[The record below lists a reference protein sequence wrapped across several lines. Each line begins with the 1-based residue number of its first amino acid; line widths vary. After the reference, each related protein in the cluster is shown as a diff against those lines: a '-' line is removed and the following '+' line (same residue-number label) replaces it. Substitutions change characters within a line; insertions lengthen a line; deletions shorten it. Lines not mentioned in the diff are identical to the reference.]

1 MRFGVLGSTLMWSAD
16 GEEVSVGG
24 PRVRTLLT
32 LLLLDAGQIV
42 TTERLID
49 GLYGEDPPANA
60 TNALQAQV
68 SRLRRAL
75 PGGEVEFHPTGYR
88 LAVNWAEIDAHVF
101 ARLAADGRH
110 ALAGG
115 DHQRAAKLLKEALQL
130 WRGPALGDAPL
141 AEAEATRLDE
151 LRMTATE
158 DLFDAELATGDNPGA
173 IAELRQLIGRNPL
186 RERPRALLMRALYA
200 AGRQAEAL
208 EVFEEVR
215 TLLADELGT
224 DPSPELAETHMAVL
238 RSEPQQSR
246 RRALPAQLTSFVGRA
261 DERDYV
267 AALLGTCRLVTLLG
281 PGGAG
286 KTRLAVEA
294 AGTLDGEICF
304 VDLAGLAEDDQ
315 VAHAVVAALGLRDA
329 GVFSAAPTGDIVD
342 RLATALED
350 RPVLLLVDNCEHVIT
365 DIALLVHELLAACPL
380 LRVLAT
386 SRAPLGITGETIHPV
401 SRLDA
406 DAARR
411 LFADRAKAVRPD
423 FVIDELLVDRIC
435 AGLDGLPLAIELAAA
450 RLRTLTLAD
459 IDARLDD
466 RFRLLSRGDRTK
478 AQRHQTLHAVVD
490 WSWDLL
496 SPDEQAVAR
505 RLTVFTGGASLA
517 AAERVCALPDT
528 IDLLADL
535 VDKSFIEVADGRY
548 RMLDTIRAFGAEQLL
563 AAGEQ
568 DTVRDA
574 HLAYFVELVQTAEP
588 HLRGQEQLGWIAL
601 LNTEH
606 ANILAALR
614 RAVQTAPSTALLLA
628 GELASY
634 WYLRGLRAEVAP
646 IVTELLGKI
655 GTTPPVELTEEYVLC
670 VLVAAVVHGAETPWL
685 LPHMAAARSIV
696 FAQTTPPR
704 LPYLV
709 VLWAITAGP
718 LEVPDDRPS
727 ESYFDSSGWLQGLRH
742 FSAGW
747 NGLFTGDIAM
757 ARDGFEQSLVRYRAV
772 GDRWGTSNA
781 VDALAM
787 LAHWRGEFDEA
798 LRLTDEAISLTA
810 EMEGMEDL
818 ADLWCRRAFRRL
830 HAGDLA
836 GAHEDYTRAEVLARR
851 TGIPETIANAQR
863 GLGDIAR
870 LQGRRAE
877 ARRYYDLA
885 LAGSRADT
893 VGASGVRSAVL
904 VGLAHLAVGDPVRI
918 RQLHDEVRATSAGLF
933 LVAADIAEG
942 LASLA
947 VLEGDGEQAA
957 LMLGA
962 AVVVRGTEAVG
973 DTEVARTVAG
983 ARDLIGDAFDAAY
996 RRGLSLSRTEAL
1008 SLAGI

>member
-16 GEEVSVGG
+16 GDEVSVGG

-49 GLYGEDPPANA
+49 GLYGEEPPANA

-75 PGGEVEFHPTGYR
+75 PGEIESLPTGYR
-88 LAVNWAEIDAHVF
+88 LSVNWVEIDAHVF

-115 DHQRAAKLLKEALQL
+115 DHARSAKLLREALQL
-130 WRGPALGDAPL
+130 WRGPALSDAPL
-141 AEAEATRLDE
+141 AEAESTRLEE

-158 DLFDAELATGDNPGA
+158 DLFEAELAAGDNPGL
-173 IAELRQLIGRNPL
+173 IAELRQAITRSPL

-208 EVFEEVR
+208 EVFEEAR
-215 TLLADELGT
+215 TLLADELGA

-238 RSEPQQSR
+238 RSQGPKTR

-261 DERDYV
+261 EERDYV
-267 AALLGTCRLVTLLG
+267 AALLGTSRLVTLLG

-304 VDLAGLAEDDQ
+304 VDLAALAEDDQ

-329 GVFSAAPTGDIVD
+329 GGFSAAATGDIVD
-342 RLATALED
+342 RLTTALAD
-350 RPVLLLVDNCEHVIT
+350 RPVLLLVDNCEHVIA
-365 DIALLVHELLAACPL
+365 DIALLVHELLAACPR

-386 SRAPLGITGETIHPV
+386 SREALGITGETLHPL
-401 SRLDA
+401 SRLTP
-406 DAARR
+406 DAART
-411 LFADRAKAVRPD
+411 LFTDRALAVQRNFVADPD
-423 FVIDELLVDRIC
+423 LVDRIC

-450 RLRTLTLAD
+450 RLRTLSLAD
-459 IDARLDD
+459 IAARLDD
-466 RFRLLSRGDRTK
+466 RFQLLSRGDRTK
-478 AQRHQTLHAVVD
+478 AHRHQTLHAVVD

-496 SPDEQAVAR
+496 SPSEQAVAR
-505 RLTVFTGGASLA
+505 RLTVFTGGVSLA

-528 IDLLADL
+528 IELLADL
-535 VDKSFIEVADGRY
+535 VDKSLIEVADGRY
-548 RMLDTIRAFGAEQLL
+548 RMLETIRAFCAGHLVD
-563 AAGEQ
+563 AGEA

-574 HLAYFVELVQTAEP
+574 HLAYFLELVQTAEP
-588 HLRGQEQLGWIAL
+588 HLRGSEQLGWIAL

-614 RAVQTAPSTALLLA
+614 RAVQTAPDTALLLA

-646 IVTELLGKI
+646 IATELLGKI
-655 GTTPPVELTEEYVLC
+655 GTTPPDGLSEEYVLC
-670 VLVAAVVHGAETPWL
+670 VLNAAIVHGAETPWL
-685 LPHMAAARSIV
+685 LPHLAAARAIV
-696 FAQTTPPR
+696 FAQAEPPR

-709 VLWAITAGP
+709 VLWALTAGP
-718 LEVPDDRPS
+718 LDVPDDRPS

-757 ARDGFEQSLVRYRAV
+757 ARSGFEQALVIYRAV
-772 GDRWGTSNA
+772 GDRWGMSNA

-810 EMEGMEDL
+810 ELEGMEDL
-818 ADLWCRRAFRRL
+818 ADLTCRRASRL
-830 HAGDLA
+830 LHSGDLA
-836 GAHEDYTRAEVLARR
+836 GAQQDYLRAEVLARR

-870 LQGRRAE
+870 LQGRRADAQRFYE
-877 ARRYYDLA
+877 LA

-904 VGLAHLAVGDPVRI
+904 VGLAHLATDPAR
-918 RQLHDEVRATSAGLF
+918 VRALHEQVRSSAAGLH

-947 VLEGDGEQAA
+947 VLEGDGTQAA
-957 LMLGA
+957 LLLGA
-962 AVVVRGTEAVG
+962 SVVVRGTELVG
-973 DTEVARTVAG
+973 DTEVARTIAA

-996 RRGLSLSRTEAL
+996 RRGLSLSRPEAL

>member
-16 GEEVSVGG
+16 GDEVPVGG

-32 LLLLDAGQIV
+32 LLLVDAGQIV

-60 TNALQAQV
+60 VNALQAQV

-75 PGGEVEFHPTGYR
+75 AGEIESHPTGYR
-88 LAVNWAEIDAHVF
+88 LSANWVEIDAHVF

-115 DHQRAAKLLKEALQL
+115 DHARAAKLLREALHL
-130 WRGPALGDAPL
+130 WRGPALSDAPL
-141 AEAEATRLDE
+141 AEAEATRLEE
-151 LRMTATE
+151 LRMTASE
-158 DLFDAELATGDNPGA
+158 DLFEAELAAGDNPGL
-173 IAELRQLIGRNPL
+173 IAELRQAVARNPL
-186 RERPRALLMRALYA
+186 RERQRALLMRALYA

-208 EVFEEVR
+208 EVFEEAR
-215 TLLADELGT
+215 TLLADELGA
-224 DPSPELAETHMAVL
+224 DPSPELAETHLAVL
-238 RSEPQQSR
+238 RSQDRPKK
-246 RRALPAQLTSFVGRA
+246 RALPAQLTSFVGRA
-261 DERDYV
+261 EERDYV
-267 AALLGTCRLVTLLG
+267 AALLGTSRLVTLLG

-304 VDLAGLAEDDQ
+304 VDLAALAEGDQ
-315 VAHAVVAALGLRDA
+315 VAHALVAALGLRDA
-329 GVFSAAPTGDIVD
+329 GGFSAAATGDIVD
-342 RLATALED
+342 RLTTALAD
-350 RPVLLLVDNCEHVIT
+350 RPVLLLVDNCEHVIA
-365 DIALLVHELLAACPL
+365 DIAQLMHELLAACPR

-386 SRAPLGITGETIHPV
+386 SREALGITGETLHPL
-401 SRLDA
+401 SGLTPE
-406 DAARR
+406 AARR
-411 LFADRAKAVRPD
+411 LFTDRALAVRRD
-423 FVIDELLVDRIC
+423 FVADPSLIDRIC

-450 RLRTLTLAD
+450 RLRTLSPAD
-459 IDARLDD
+459 IAARLDD
-466 RFRLLSRGDRTK
+466 RFQLLSRGDRTK
-478 AQRHQTLHAVVD
+478 AHRHQTLHAVVG

-496 SPDEQAVAR
+496 SPSEQAVAR

-517 AAERVCALPDT
+517 AAERVCALPDA
-528 IDLLADL
+528 IELLADL
-535 VDKSFIEVADGRY
+535 VDKSFIEVVDGRY
-548 RMLDTIRAFGAEQLL
+548 RMLETIRAFCAEHLSE
-563 AAGEQ
+563 ADA
-568 DTVRDA
+568 VRDA
-574 HLAYFVELVQTAEP
+574 HLAYFLELVQTAEP
-588 HLRGQEQLGWIAL
+588 HLRGSEQLGWIAL

-614 RAVQTAPSTALLLA
+614 RAVHTAPHTALLLA

-646 IVTELLGKI
+646 IATELLGKI
-655 GTTPPVELTEEYVLC
+655 GTTPPEGLSEEYVLC
-670 VLVAAVVHGAETPWL
+670 VLNAVIVHGAETPWL
-685 LPHMAAARSIV
+685 LPHLAAARAIV
-696 FAQTTPPR
+696 FAQASPPR

-709 VLWAITAGP
+709 VLWALTAGP
-718 LEVPDDRPS
+718 LDVPDDRPA
-727 ESYFDSSGWLQGLRH
+727 ETYFDSSGWLQGLRH

-747 NGLFTGDIAM
+747 NGLFTGDIAT
-757 ARDGFEQSLVRYRAV
+757 ARDGFEQALVRYRAV
-772 GDRWGTSNA
+772 GDRWGMSNA

-810 EMEGMEDL
+810 ELEGMEDL
-818 ADLWCRRAFRRL
+818 ADLTCRRAARL
-830 HAGDLA
+830 LHSGDLA
-836 GAHEDYTRAEVLARR
+836 GAQQDYLRAEVLARR

-870 LQGRRAE
+870 LLGRRSE
-877 ARRYYDLA
+877 AQHFYELA

-904 VGLAHLAVGDPVRI
+904 VGLAHLATDPAAVRS
-918 RQLHDEVRATSAGLF
+918 LHDQVRSTAAGLH

-947 VLEGDGEQAA
+947 VLEGDGTQAA
-957 LMLGA
+957 LLLGA
-962 AVVVRGTEAVG
+962 SVVIRGTELVG
-973 DTEVARTVAG
+973 DTEVARTIAA
-983 ARDLIGDAFDAAY
+983 ARALIGDDFDTAY
-996 RRGLSLSRTEAL
+996 RRGLALPRPDAL

>member
-16 GEEVSVGG
+16 GEQVNVGG

-42 TTERLID
+42 PTERLID

-68 SRLRRAL
+68 SRLRRVL
-75 PGGEVEFHPTGYR
+75 PGEIELHPSGYR
-88 LAVNWAEIDAHVF
+88 LAVNWVDIDAHVF

-115 DHQRAAKLLKEALQL
+115 DHTRTAKLLREALQL
-130 WRGPALGDAPL
+130 WRGPALSDAPL
-141 AEAEATRLDE
+141 ADAEAARLEE
-151 LRMTATE
+151 LRLTATE
-158 DLFDAELATGDNPGA
+158 DLFEAELSAGDNPA
-173 IAELRQLIGRNPL
+173 LVAELRQLIARNPL
-186 RERPRALLMRALYA
+186 RERPRSLLMRALYA

-208 EVFEEVR
+208 EVFEEAR

-224 DPSPELAETHMAVL
+224 DPSPELTETHMAVL
-238 RSEPQQSR
+238 RSEAGPKTR

-261 DERDYV
+261 EERDYV
-267 AALLGTCRLVTLLG
+267 AALLGTSRLVTLLG

-304 VDLAGLAEDDQ
+304 VDLAALAEDDL

-329 GVFSAAPTGDIVD
+329 GMFSAAATGDIVD
-342 RLATALED
+342 RLTTALAD
-350 RPVLLLVDNCEHVIT
+350 RPVLLLVDNCEHVIA
-365 DIALLVHELLAACPL
+365 DIALLVHELLAACPR

-386 SRAPLGITGETIHPV
+386 SREALGITGETIHPV
-401 SRLDA
+401 SRLTP
-406 DAARR
+406 DAARK
-411 LFADRAKAVRPD
+411 LFADRAMAVRRD
-423 FVIDELLVDRIC
+423 FVMDAAVVDRIC

-450 RLRTLTLAD
+450 RLRTLSLAD
-459 IDARLDD
+459 IAARLDD
-466 RFRLLSRGDRTK
+466 RFQLLSRGDRTK

-535 VDKSFIEVADGRY
+535 VDKSLIEVADGRY
-548 RMLDTIRAFGAEQLL
+548 RMLDTIRAFC
-563 AAGEQ
+563 AGHLVDSGEE

-588 HLRGQEQLGWIAL
+588 HLRGSEQLGWIAL

-614 RAVQTAPSTALLLA
+614 RAVQTAPLTALLLA

-646 IVTELLGKI
+646 IATELLAKI
-655 GTTPPVELTEEYVLC
+655 GTTPPDGLSEEYVLC
-670 VLVAAVVHGAETPWL
+670 VLIAAIVHGAETPWL
-685 LPHMAAARSIV
+685 LPHMAAARTVV
-696 FAQTTPPR
+696 FAQTATPR
-704 LPYLV
+704 LPAVV
-709 VLWAITAGP
+709 VLWALTAGP
-718 LEVPDDRPS
+718 LDWPDDRPI
-727 ESYFDSSGWLQGLRH
+727 ESFFDDSGWLQSLRH
-742 FSAGW
+742 FSTGW
-747 NGLFTGDIAM
+747 NGLFTGDVST
-757 ARDGFEQSLVRYRAV
+757 ARAGFEQALVGYRAV
-772 GDRWGTSNA
+772 GDRWGMSNA

-810 EMEGMEDL
+810 ELEGIEDL
-818 ADLWCRRAFRRL
+818 ADLTCRRADRRL
-830 HAGDLA
+830 HSGDLA
-836 GAHEDYTRAEVLARR
+836 GAQADYARAETLARR

-863 GLGDIAR
+863 GLADIAR
-870 LQGRRAE
+870 LQGRRDDS
-877 ARRYYDLA
+877 RRLYELA

-893 VGASGVRSAVL
+893 VGASGVRTAVL
-904 VGLAHLAVGDPVRI
+904 VGLAHLASGDPARVRE
-918 RQLHDEVRATSAGLF
+918 LHAQVRATAQGLH
-933 LVAADIAEG
+933 LVAADVAEG
-942 LASLA
+942 LASLS
-947 VLEGDGEQAA
+947 VLEGDGTQAA

-962 AVVVRGTEAVG
+962 AVVVRGTEVVG
-973 DTEVARTVAG
+973 DTEVARTIAA
-983 ARDLIGDAFDAAY
+983 ARDLIGDDFDAAY
-996 RRGLSLSRTEAL
+996 RRGLSLSRPEAL

>member
-1 MRFGVLGSTLMWSAD
+1 
-16 GEEVSVGG
+16 
-24 PRVRTLLT
+24 LT

-49 GLYGEDPPANA
+49 GLYGQEPPATA

-68 SRLRRAL
+68 SRLRRAI
-75 PGGEVEFHPTGYR
+75 PGGEIESHPTGYR
-88 LAVNWAEIDAHVF
+88 LAVDWAEIDAHVF

-110 ALAGG
+110 ALSGG
-115 DHQRAAKLLKEALQL
+115 DHQRAAKLLREALQL
-130 WRGPALGDAPL
+130 WRGPALVDAPL
-141 AEAEATRLDE
+141 AEAEAARLDE

-158 DLFDAELATGDNPGA
+158 DLLDAELANGDNPTVV
-173 IAELRQLIGRNPL
+173 AELRQLVARHPL

-208 EVFEEVR
+208 AVFEEAR
-215 TLLADELGT
+215 TLLADELGA

-238 RSEPQQSR
+238 RSEPAAGPR

-304 VDLAGLAEDDQ
+304 VDLAALAPDDQ

-350 RPVLLLVDNCEHVIT
+350 RPVLLVMDNCEHVVA
-365 DIALLVHELLAACPL
+365 DVALLVHELLAACPK

-386 SRAPLGITGETIHPV
+386 SREALGITGETIHPV
-401 SRLDA
+401 TRLSPE
-406 DAARR
+406 AART
-411 LFADRAKAVRPD
+411 LFADRATAVRPD
-423 FVIDELLVDRIC
+423 FVMDEPLVDRIC

-450 RLRTLTLAD
+450 RLRSLSLAD

-517 AAERVCALPDT
+517 AAERVCGRPDT

-535 VDKSFIEVADGRY
+535 VDKSLVEVADGRY
-548 RMLDTIRAFGAEQLL
+548 RMLDTIRAFCAGHLA
-563 AAGEQ
+563 AAGEE
-568 DTVRDA
+568 DAVRDA

-588 HLRGQEQLGWIAL
+588 HLRGAEQLGWLTL

-614 RAVQTAPSTALLLA
+614 RAVQTDSSTALLLT

-646 IVTELLGKI
+646 IATELLGRI
-655 GTTPPVELTEEYVLC
+655 GTTPPPDRAEEYVLC
-670 VLVAAVVHGAETPWL
+670 VLNAALVHGAETPWL
-685 LPHMAAARSIV
+685 VPHLAAARAIV

-709 VLWAITAGP
+709 VLWALTAGP
-718 LEVPDDRPS
+718 LDVPDDRPA
-727 ESYFDSSGWLQGLRH
+727 ESYFDDSGWLQGLRH
-742 FSAGW
+742 FSMGW
-747 NGLFTGDIAM
+747 NALFTGDVPM
-757 ARDGFEQSLVRYRAV
+757 AREGFEQSLVRYRAV
-772 GDRWGTSNA
+772 GDRWGMSNA

-810 EMEGMEDL
+810 ELEGMEDL
-818 ADLWCRRAFRRL
+818 ADLTCRRASRRL
-830 HAGDLA
+830 RSGDLA
-836 GAHEDYTRAEVLARR
+836 GAQEDYARAEVLARR
-851 TGIPETIANAQR
+851 TGIPETIANAHR

-870 LQGRRAE
+870 LQGRCSE
-877 ARRYYDLA
+877 ARHYYELA
-885 LAGSRADT
+885 LSGSRADT
-893 VGASGVRSAVL
+893 VGASGVRAAAL
-904 VGLAHLAVGDPVRI
+904 VGLAHLCADDPARV
-918 RQLHDEVRATSAGLF
+918 RQLHAQVLAGAAGLH

-947 VLEGDGEQAA
+947 VLEGDGTHAA

-973 DTEVARTVAG
+973 DTEVARTASA
-983 ARDLIGDAFDAAY
+983 ARSLIGDAFDAAY
-996 RRGLSLSRTEAL
+996 NRGLSLSRPEAL
-1008 SLAGI
+1008 ALAGIYTPSNGLA

>member
-1 MRFGVLGSTLMWSAD
+1 MWSAD
-16 GEEVSVGG
+16 GEQVSVGG

-49 GLYGEDPPANA
+49 GLYGEDPPATA

-68 SRLRRAL
+68 SRLRRSL
-75 PGGEVEFHPTGYR
+75 PSGDIESHPTGYR

-115 DHQRAAKLLKEALQL
+115 DHPRASKLLREALQL
-130 WRGPALGDAPL
+130 WRGPALVDAPL

-158 DLFDAELATGDNPGA
+158 DLFEAELTDGDTAN
-173 IAELRQLIGRNPL
+173 IVAELRQLIGRNPL

-208 EVFEEVR
+208 EVFEEAR

-238 RSEPQQSR
+238 RSAPSVRPR

-267 AALLGTCRLVTLLG
+267 AALLGTSRLVTLLG

-294 AGTLDGEICF
+294 AGIVDGEIFF
-304 VDLAGLAEDDQ
+304 VDLAALAEDDE

-329 GVFSAAPTGDIVD
+329 GMLSAAPTGDIVD
-342 RLATALED
+342 RLSSALED
-350 RPVLLLVDNCEHVIT
+350 RPVLLLMDNCEHVVA
-365 DIALLVHELLAACPL
+365 DIALLVHELLAACPK

-386 SRAPLGITGETIHPV
+386 SREALGITGESIHPV
-401 SRLDA
+401 SRLTPE
-406 DAARR
+406 AARK
-411 LFADRAKAVRPD
+411 LFADRARAVRSD
-423 FVIDELLVDRIC
+423 FVLDEELVDRIC

-459 IDARLDD
+459 IGARLDD
-466 RFRLLSRGDRTK
+466 RFQLLSRGDRTK

-535 VDKSFIEVADGRY
+535 VDKSLIEVADGRY
-548 RMLDTIRAFGAEQLL
+548 RMLDTIRAFC
-563 AAGEQ
+563 AGHLVASGEES
-568 DTVRDA
+568 TVRDA
-574 HLAYFVELVQTAEP
+574 HLAYFLELVQTAEP
-588 HLRGQEQLGWIAL
+588 HLRGSEQLGWLAL

-614 RAVQTAPSTALLLA
+614 RAVQTAPSSALRLT

-646 IVTELLGKI
+646 IATELLGKV
-655 GTTPPVELTEEYVLC
+655 GTTPPDGLSEEYVLC
-670 VLVAAVVHGAETPWL
+670 VLNAALVHGAETPWL
-685 LPHMAAARSIV
+685 LPHMAAARAIV

-704 LPYLV
+704 LRYLV
-709 VLWAITAGP
+709 VLWALTAGP
-718 LEVPDDRPS
+718 LDVPDDRPS
-727 ESYFDSSGWLQGLRH
+727 ESYFDDSGWLQGLRQ
-742 FSAGW
+742 FSLGW
-747 NGLFTGDIAM
+747 NGVFAGDIVA
-757 ARDGFEQSLVRYRAV
+757 AREGFERSLAGYRSV
-772 GDRWGTSNA
+772 GDRWGISNA

-787 LAHWRGEFDEA
+787 LAQWRGEFDEA
-798 LRLTDEAISLTA
+798 LRLTDEAISLVA
-810 EMEGMEDL
+810 ELGGMEDM
-818 ADLWCRRAFRRL
+818 ADLTCRRGARRL
-830 HAGDLA
+830 HSGDLA
-836 GAHEDYTRAEVLARR
+836 GAQEDYVRGEVLARR
-851 TGIPETIANAQR
+851 TGIPETVAAAHR
-863 GLGDIAR
+863 GLGDICR
-870 LQGRRAE
+870 LQGRRDE
-877 ARRYYDLA
+877 ARRFYELA
-885 LAGSRADT
+885 LSGTRADT

-904 VGLAHLAVGDPVRI
+904 VGLAHLAADSSLVRD
-918 RQLHDEVRATSAGLF
+918 LHAQVLASAAGLH

-942 LASLA
+942 LASLF
-947 VLEGDGEQAA
+947 VLEGDGAQAA

-973 DTEVARTVAG
+973 DTEVARTVSA
-983 ARDLIGDAFDAAY
+983 ARDLIGDAFDTAY
-996 RRGLSLSRTEAL
+996 GRGLSLSRTEAL